1 MKFWLLF
8 LCLFAWFFVQAQQKD
23 VVYLK
28 NGSIIKGTVLEAIPN
43 ATIKIETR
51 DGSLFVFNMEEV
63 VKIEK
68 ESVAKNVSGDGNLDD
83 RRERKGQASLTQRP
97 VYPSPRGY
105 FVLAKFGPIV
115 RPFEGVD
122 LSASFING
130 IHVME
135 YISVGVGVDVA
146 NITYDDDNISTITV
160 MPVYLDTRFYIP
172 KRRVNPMFHFQFG
185 YGTVVDKSGGDQFPN
200 GSLNIIPIKGKG
212 GLFMAVGA
220 GMRIVINQQ
229 ISIVAEGGII
239 SQGLK
244 GYLPSNSSA
253 PNSSN
258 YRSESLE
265 SLRLNMGVC
274 FSFGKEKKAE

>member
-1 MKFWLLF
+1 MKHLILF
-8 LCLFAWFFVQAQQKD
+8 LCLSAPLFAHAQQKD

-28 NGSIIKGTVLEAIPN
+28 NGSIIKGNVLEAVQN
-43 ATIKIETR
+43 GTIKIETR
-51 DGSLFVFNMEEV
+51 DGSLFVFNMDDV
-63 VKIEK
+63 IKIEK
-68 ESVAKNVSGDGNLDD
+68 ENITTNASANHEADERG
-83 RRERKGQASLTQRP
+83 RRSKSYLQPKAIFPTP
-97 VYPSPRGY
+97 KGY
-105 FVLAKFGPIV
+105 FVLAKLGPIV

-122 LSASFING
+122 FSASFING
-130 IHVME
+130 VHLME
-135 YISVGVGVDVA
+135 YISVGVGIDVA
-146 NITYDDDNISTITV
+146 NITYDDDNFSTITV
-160 MPVYLDTRFYIP
+160 MPVYLDARFYIP

-185 YGTVVDKSGGDQFPN
+185 YGTVIDKSGGDQFPN
-200 GSLNIIPIKGKG
+200 GSLNIIPIEGKG

-220 GMRIVINQQ
+220 GMRVLINQH
-229 ISIVAEGGII
+229 ISIVAEGGIT
-239 SQGLK
+239 SHGLK